1 MTKKKT
7 TKKRKAPLVILS
19 LLLLIGG
26 GTLGTLTW
34 IQHQVHQ
41 FDQVIA
47 NNVWVNT
54 LNIGGMTPESAK
66 KAITDY
72 VSTQL
77 KENQIL
83 LKVKDQ
89 TIPFSYEVLGM
100 SYNVDQTLIEALS
113 VGHEGD
119 LFDRYRYMKQNNP
132 EPVHLTL
139 VPSYHVEQVK
149 QLITQKLQT
158 FYKAPVDAQ
167 MVRKNRAFHITPE
180 KLGEQANIAP
190 VIDQVIALLDAEQ
203 TGEIKVEFVSLAP
216 KYNTNNIK
224 DLQTPL
230 ASFNTSYNNADP
242 QRNKNLALA
251 TEKINTV
258 LQPDEKFKYSD
269 YIEPITA
276 AAGFESSK
284 VIINGVIEDGIG
296 GGICQVSTTLYN
308 AVLLTD
314 LDIYMR
320 RNHSLPVAYVPLGR
334 DATYATDS
342 VDFQFINNTGHP
354 LYIESYCE
362 NNRVYVNIF
371 GHKDFKPNYESKFES
386 VHVETIAPPATK
398 YIDDPTLAVGV
409 EVQKVAPKQGQ
420 KVELYKLFYQD
431 GKLVNKKRIN
441 TSVYKPRGEVILR
454 GTKPVS

>member
-1 MTKKKT
+1 MTEKKK

-19 LLLLIGG
+19 MLLLVGG
-26 GTLGTLTW
+26 GALGTLTW
-34 IQHQVHQ
+34 VQHQVDQ

-47 NNVWVNT
+47 DNVWVNT
-54 LNIGGMTPESAK
+54 LDIGGMTPEEAK
-66 KAITDY
+66 KTVTDY

-77 KENQIL
+77 KESQIT

-89 TIPFSYEVLGM
+89 SIPLSYEQLGM

-113 VGHEGD
+113 IGHEGD

-132 EPVHLTL
+132 EPTHLTL
-139 VPSYHVEQVK
+139 VATYPSEQVA
-149 QLITQKLQT
+149 QLITEKLEA

-167 MVRKNRAFHITPE
+167 MIRKNRAFHITPE
-180 KLGEQANIAP
+180 KLGEQANITP
-190 VIDQVIALLDAEQ
+190 VIEQVAALLDVEK
-203 TGEIKVEFVSLAP
+203 TGEVQVEFVSLAP
-216 KYNTNNIK
+216 KYNTQNIK

-242 QRNKNLALA
+242 HRNKNLALA
-251 TEKINTV
+251 TQKINTV
-258 LQPDEKFKYSD
+258 LQPNEKFKYSD

-284 VIINGVIEDGIG
+284 VIVNGVIEDGVG

-314 LDIYMR
+314 LNIYMR

-362 NNRVYVNIF
+362 NNKVYVNIF
-371 GHKDFKPNYESKFES
+371 GHKDAKPTYESKFES
-386 VHVETIAPPATK
+386 VFIEMIDPPAPK
-398 YIDDPTLAVGV
+398 YVNDPTLEVGV
-409 EVQKVAPKQGQ
+409 EIQKTAPKQG
-420 KVELYKLFYQD
+420 KKIELYKYFYKN
-431 GKLVNKKRIN
+431 GELINKKKIN
-441 TSVYKPRGEVILR
+441 TSIYKPTGEVIRR
-454 GTKPVS
+454 GTKPIS